1 MQPVNIPVR
10 IVLVETSHPGNIGA
24 VARAMR
30 TMGVGDLVLVSPKSF
45 PSPEATARAAG
56 ADNLLEGARVVATLA
71 EAVADCGLVFG
82 ASARLRTIALPT
94 VNPRDCAAQI
104 WQRIETDRAALV
116 LGPEQSG
123 LTNEHLALCSK
134 LVHIPTAPD
143 FGSLNLAM
151 AAQVLCYELRMI
163 AMGGAL
169 PSGPAVDAPLATAE
183 ELEGFHGHLERL
195 LTDAGFLHESHQRQ
209 LKLKLRRIFH
219 RATLDQNEINIL
231 RGVLTALDPTNGPG
245 PRQR

>member
-1 MQPVNIPVR
+1 MNIPVR

-30 TMGVGDLVLVSPKSF
+30 TMGLDDLVLVSPKHF

-56 ADNLLEGARVVATLA
+56 ADDLLERARVVGTLA
-71 EAVADCGLVFG
+71 DAVTDCGLVYG
-82 ASARLRTIALPT
+82 ASARLRTVALPN
-94 VNPRDCAAQI
+94 VNPRDCAADI
-104 WQRIETDRAALV
+104 WGRIGIDRAALV

-123 LTNEHLALCSK
+123 LTNEHMALCSR
-134 LVHIPTAPD
+134 LVHIPTSPE

-163 AMGGAL
+163 AVGGAL
-169 PSGPAVDAPLATAE
+169 PPSPAVDAPLATAT
-183 ELEGFHGHLERL
+183 ELEGFHEHLERL
-195 LTDAGFLHESHQRQ
+195 LTDAGFLHATHQRQ

-219 RATLDQNEINIL
+219 RASLDQNEINIL
-231 RGVLTALDPTNGPG
+231 RGVLTALDPAKRSGG
-245 PRQR
+245 GAA